1 MAEARAWSW
10 SDVRPSRPSDDNRL
24 TVRLDPATY
33 DYLRMV
39 AQSQGAS
46 IHQLAASLLK
56 AVAEDDAAA
65 HAAPA
70 GGGA

>member
-1 MAEARAWSW
+1 MAKLTARAWSW
-10 SDVRPSRPSDDNRL
+10 SDVRAAKPSDNRL

-39 AQSQGAS
+39 AQAQGES

-65 HAAPA
+65 HA
-70 GGGA
+70 GGGSR